1 MIERDSK
8 LMASMLLV
16 LIVLTAPRF
25 AMAELALDII
35 DGARKEG
42 EVVFYGA
49 VAVNISKRITDL
61 FEKKYG
67 IAVKHWRG
75 DATEIVNRV
84 VTEARAGRPTFDVT
98 LGNEAVMQALDEK
111 NILAVFDPPAAKG
124 YPRQFRDPDMRM
136 TAWRVLPYGINY
148 NYQNLRAEDAPRTYE
163 DLLLQSGRE
172 NSALPIP
179 VFMSPRC
186 SSY

>member
-1 MIERDSK
+1 MAEERMIERDSK

-61 FEKKYG
+61 FEKNM
-67 IAVKHWRG
+67 A
-75 DATEIVNRV
+75 
-84 VTEARAGRPTFDVT
+84 
-98 LGNEAVMQALDEK
+98 
-111 NILAVFDPPAAKG
+111 
-124 YPRQFRDPDMRM
+124 
-136 TAWRVLPYGINY
+136 
-148 NYQNLRAEDAPRTYE
+148 
-163 DLLLQSGRE
+163 
-172 NSALPIP
+172 
-179 VFMSPRC
+179 
-186 SSY
+186 